1 MPQNSSDKCTK
12 KWRTK
17 YNMKIHLRFTTHSL
31 ITANIDMTKK
41 KKKKKKKHTNAIF
54 QKNKLK
60 EINVP
65 YII

>member
-1 MPQNSSDKCTK
+1 
-12 KWRTK
+12 
-17 YNMKIHLRFTTHSL
+17 MKIHLRFTTHSL

-41 KKKKKKKHTNAIF
+41 KKHTIAIF
-54 QKNKLK
+54 QKTKLK

>member
-31 ITANIDMTKK
+31 ITANIDMTKN
-41 KKKKKKKHTNAIF
+41 KKHTIAIF
-54 QKNKLK
+54 QKTKLK

>member
-12 KWRTK
+12 KWWTK

-41 KKKKKKKHTNAIF
+41 KKHTIAIF
-54 QKNKLK
+54 QKTKLK

>member
-41 KKKKKKKHTNAIF
+41 KKKNIQSQYFKKLN
-54 QKNKLK
+54 
-60 EINVP
+60 
-65 YII
+65 

>member
-41 KKKKKKKHTNAIF
+41 KKHTIAIF
-54 QKNKLK
+54 QKTKLK

>member
-41 KKKKKKKHTNAIF
+41 KQHTIAIF
-54 QKNKLK
+54 QKTKLK

>member
-41 KKKKKKKHTNAIF
+41 KKKKHTIAIF
-54 QKNKLK
+54 QKTKLK